1 MLTESEFR
9 DVIDTLV
16 DYYGGHDFGKTGL
29 ATYDRLLRHL
39 SGDEL
44 RQAAELHM
52 ARSPYFPKANEL
64 LEAAA
69 ELRTKWSIF
78 PDAGEAWA
86 EVCAEMQRAGH
97 MGQPRF
103 ASPLT
108 AEVVQRIGGW
118 RQVCL
123 SDNQI
128 AERARFMDTY
138 AALLQRAKDAARLP
152 PPLREAVY
160 LSQRA
165 SIEQRLMDAA
175 PLKGIFDAPEH
186 PDD

>member
-1 MLTESEFR
+1 MSEDEFQ
-9 DVIDTLV
+9 DVIKRLV
-16 DYYGGHDFGKTGL
+16 DYYGGHDFGETGL

-39 SGDEL
+39 SGADL

-52 ARSPYFPKANEL
+52 ARSPYFPKVSEL
-64 LEAAA
+64 LEAAT

-86 EVCAEMQRAGH
+86 EVCAEMQRVGH
-97 MGQPRF
+97 MGQPQF

-138 AALLQRAKDAARLP
+138 ARLLERAKDAARLP
-152 PPLREAVY
+152 PLLRAAVY
-160 LSQRA
+160 LSKRA
-165 SIEQRLMDAA
+165 SVEQRLLDAA
-175 PLKGIFDAPEH
+175 QEPPDA
-186 PDD
+186 